1 MKRDLIA
8 FIISLCVIVVGIYTV
23 MQSNLKEVNINDNG
37 ELSTFTTYQQ
47 TVDEFLKEQKIRVGN
62 FDDMNVSFDDRVY
75 DGMEID
81 ITRAQAVV
89 INDGGIKTR
98 VMTTEST
105 VNDVLK
111 ARSIELSQNDQISIA
126 KTSTV
131 QDDMEIEITRVE
143 KEYESV
149 YEEINLDVEYVYTD
163 DIPSNEQEV
172 WNEGT
177 PKVIEHVIEK
187 VYKNGDHVEETEVQ
201 TNVIDEGQPR
211 TIAIGTGPITSF
223 VANMT
228 AYTADCPGC
237 GARVACQ
244 PYTDVSST
252 ISFNDSTY
260 GSVRIVAAGK
270 DYPCGTIVDI
280 DGIGKAIVLDR
291 GGAITGNDLD
301 LLVNTNAW
309 DFGRKYKQTKVLR
322 LGW

>member
-8 FIISLCVIVVGIYTV
+8 FITALCVIVVGIYAV

-81 ITRAQAVV
+81 ITRAQPVV
-89 INDGGIKTR
+89 INDGGIKTL
-98 VMTTEST
+98 VMTTEPT
-105 VNDVLK
+105 VDDVLK
-111 ARSIELSQNDQISIA
+111 ARSIELSTNDEISVA
-126 KTSTV
+126 RTSHV
-131 QDDMEIEITRVE
+131 EGDMEIEITRVE

-149 YEEINLDVEYVYTD
+149 YEEINLDTEYVYTD
-163 DIPSNEQEV
+163 ELPSNEQEV
-172 WNEGT
+172 WNEGS
-177 PKVIEHVIEK
+177 PKVVEHVYEK
-187 VYKNGDHVEETEVQ
+187 VYKNGDHVEQTKVA
-201 TNVIDEGQPR
+201 TNVVDEGQPR
-211 TIAIGTGPITSF
+211 TIAVGTGAITSF

-228 AYTADCPGC
+228 AYDVQSAC
-237 GARVACQ
+237 GGSRVACK
-244 PYTDVSST
+244 PYTDVSNT
-252 ISFNDSTY
+252 IYYNDSEY
-260 GSVRIVAAGK
+260 GQLRIVAAGK

-291 GGAITGNDLD
+291 GSAITGNDLD

>member
-8 FIISLCVIVVGIYTV
+8 FIMSLCVIVVGIYTV

-47 TVDEFLKEQKIRVGN
+47 TVDEFLKEQQIRVGN
-62 FDDMNVSFDDRVY
+62 FDDMNVSFDDRIR
-75 DGMEID
+75 DGMEIN

-98 VMTTEST
+98 VMTTEPT
-105 VNDVLK
+105 VDDVLQ
-111 ARSIELSQNDQISIA
+111 ARSIELDQNDEISIA

-131 QDDMEIEITRVE
+131 EGDMEIEITRVE
-143 KEYESV
+143 KDYESI

-177 PKVIEHVIEK
+177 PKIIEHVIEK
-187 VYKNGDHVEETEVQ
+187 VYKNGNHVEETEVQ
-201 TNVIDEGQPR
+201 TNVIDEGQAR
-211 TIAIGTGPITSF
+211 TIAIGTGPITTF

-228 AYTADCPGC
+228 AYDVQSAG
-237 GARVACQ
+237 GSRVACK

-252 ISFNDSTY
+252 IYYNDSTY
-260 GSVRIVAAGK
+260 GSIRIVAAGK

-291 GGAITGNDLD
+291 GSAITDNDLD

-322 LGW
+322 WGW